1 MGYRTKFIGSMQI
14 KVNGETRQLDA
25 PLSLAAL
32 AAELNLKPTQV
43 AIERNL
49 EIVPRSRYG
58 ETMLTDGDEI
68 EIVQF
73 IGGG

>member
-1 MGYRTKFIGSMQI
+1 MGYRTKFIESMQI

-49 EIVPRSRYG
+49 EIVPRSRYSD
-58 ETMLTDGDEI
+58 TLLADGDQI

>member
-1 MGYRTKFIGSMQI
+1 MHI
-14 KVNGETRQLDA
+14 KVNGETRQFAA

-32 AAELNLKPTQV
+32 ANNLHLNPKNV

-58 ETMLTDGDEI
+58 ETMLSEGDEI

>member
-1 MGYRTKFIGSMQI
+1 MQI
-14 KVNGETRQLDA
+14 KVNGETHILHA
-25 PLSLAAL
+25 PISVQAL
-32 AAELNLKPTQV
+32 AEKLALNPRQV

-49 EIVPRSRYG
+49 EIVPRSCYG
-58 ETMLTDGDEI
+58 ETMLNDGDQI

>member
-1 MGYRTKFIGSMQI
+1 MRITI
-14 KVNGETRQLDA
+14 NGQTRD
-25 PLSLAAL
+25 LAAPISVQAL
-32 AAELNLKPTQV
+32 AEQLQLNLKQV

-49 EIVPRSRYG
+49 EIIPRSRYG
-58 ETMLTDGDEI
+58 EVILDEGDRI